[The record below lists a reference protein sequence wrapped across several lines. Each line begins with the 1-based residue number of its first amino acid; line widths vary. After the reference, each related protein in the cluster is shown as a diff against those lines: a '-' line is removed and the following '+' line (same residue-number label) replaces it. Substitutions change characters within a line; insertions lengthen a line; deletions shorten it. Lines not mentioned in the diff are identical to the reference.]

1 MKLPSIKQLSY
12 LVALEKHRHFGKA
25 AQACFVTQPAFSVA
39 IRELESVLN
48 VRLVDRTRKNVTI
61 TGIGRDIAAQA
72 RLVLNDLD
80 GLVDIARH
88 QQQPLS
94 GKLSLG
100 VIPTIAPFL
109 LPELLPK
116 LRKNWPDLK
125 LYPVEDQTERIYKQL
140 MHGDLDIILIA
151 LPYELKGTED
161 MTLFRDHFFLAC
173 RKDTQLIDP
182 ANYTIEQLPD
192 ESILLLEDGHCLR
205 DHALSACRIRN
216 RDKVSH
222 ISASS
227 MLTLIHMIDADLGVS
242 FIPEMAIGSPILKNT
257 RVETWPMKSGSY
269 REIGLVWRKG
279 SMRAEEFRM
288 LGEFIKANAQRKS

>member
-1 MKLPSIKQLSY
+1 MKLPTIKQLRY

-25 AQACFVTQPAFSVA
+25 AKACFVTQPAFSVA

-48 VRLVDRTRKNVTI
+48 VQLVDRTRKNVTI
-61 TGIGRDIAAQA
+61 TGIGREIAAQA
-72 RLVLNDLD
+72 RLILNDLE

-88 QQQPLS
+88 QQKPLS

-109 LPELLPK
+109 LPDLLPK
-116 LRKNWPDLK
+116 LRKNWPELK

-151 LPYELKGTED
+151 LPYELQGTEG

-173 RKDTQLIDP
+173 RKGTKLIDP
-182 ANYTIEQLPD
+182 EHYTIEQLPQ

-222 ISASS
+222 IAASG

-257 RVETWPMKSGSY
+257 RVETWPMQSGSY

-279 SMRAEEFRM
+279 SMRGKEFRM
-288 LGEFIKANAQRKS
+288 LGDFIKANARSNT

>member
-1 MKLPSIKQLSY
+1 MALPSIKQLRY
-12 LVALEKHRHFGKA
+12 LVALEKHRHFGRA

-39 IRELESVLN
+39 IRELESILN

-61 TGIGRDIAAQA
+61 TGIGRDIAGQA
-72 RLVLNDLD
+72 RLVLNDLE

-109 LPELLPK
+109 LPGLLPK
-116 LRKNWPDLK
+116 LRKNWSDLR
-125 LYPVEDQTERIYKQL
+125 LYLVEDQTERIYKQL
-140 MHGDLDIILIA
+140 MHGDLDVILIA
-151 LPYELKGTED
+151 LPYELKGTEG

-173 RKDTQLIDP
+173 RKGTKLIDP
-182 ANYTIEQLPD
+182 EHYSIEQLPQ

-205 DHALSACRIRN
+205 DHALSACRLRN
-216 RDKVSH
+216 RDKISH

-242 FIPEMAIGSPILKNT
+242 FIPEMAIGSPVLKNT
-257 RVETWPMKSGSY
+257 RVETWTMKSGSY
-269 REIGLVWRKG
+269 REIGLIWRKG
-279 SMRAEEFRM
+279 SMRAKEFRM
-288 LGEFIKANAQRKS
+288 LGEFIQTSAQRKS